1 MINVGIGDLISA
13 SEILCLFFRVYG
25 ERAVAE
31 AEAEGHARGRVVQGF
46 AED

>member
-1 MINVGIGDLISA
+1 MASA
-13 SEILCLFFRVYG
+13 SEILCWGFQVYG

-31 AEAEGHARGRVVQGF
+31 AEVEGHTRGRVVQSF